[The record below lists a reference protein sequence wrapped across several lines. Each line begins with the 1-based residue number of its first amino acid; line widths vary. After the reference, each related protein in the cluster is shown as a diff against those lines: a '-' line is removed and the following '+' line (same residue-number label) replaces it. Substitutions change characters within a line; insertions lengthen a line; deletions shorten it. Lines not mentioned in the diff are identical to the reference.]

1 MKFSALMAT
10 IPNESEFPYVL
21 RVESNILESNGSSS
35 MASVCG
41 GCLALLEA
49 GVPLKSSVAGVAMG
63 LVIDKARLDTSM
75 SPDEEW
81 YAENS
86 VVLTDILGLED
97 ALGSCDAKFAGNRNG
112 WSALQLDVK
121 LQGIPISL
129 LARLLKQAAAGRDF
143 VLDRMDD
150 VLPKPNPELP
160 ASLPKVLIM
169 NIPPMRVG
177 EFIGPGG
184 KTIRST
190 IERCG
195 GENVIRISVDGEDGR
210 ISIIS
215 DSELALET
223 AKGIVMSYQTSVTV
237 GSVVKGTVSKI
248 LPFGAYLEVTAG
260 KEAWLHISEL
270 EHRHTASVE
279 DVCQVGDQLEVKV
292 IEVGRSGQIRVSRRV
307 LLSRQ
312 PFVNFDTNANGN
324 DNVLNGP
331 PNQEAWD
338 AVEKKKSRGNP
349 TAPPV
354 AQGNGPNNSRSPATD
369 ATAHDDST
377 S

>member
-1 MKFSALMAT
+1 MAT
-10 IPNESEFPYVL
+10 IPDETDFPYVL

-63 LVIDKARLDTSM
+63 LVVDKARLNPSIP
-75 SPDEEW
+75 PDEEW
-81 YAENS
+81 YADNS

-143 VLDRMDD
+143 VLDRMDE
-150 VLPKPNPELP
+150 VLPKPNAELP
-160 ASLPKVLIM
+160 ASLPKVLVM
-169 NIPPMRVG
+169 NIPTARVG

-184 KTIRST
+184 KTIRSI

-195 GENVIRISVDGEDGR
+195 GDNVVRISVSGDDGR

-237 GSVVKGTVSKI
+237 GSVVKGTVTKI
-248 LPFGAYLEVTAG
+248 LPFGAYLDVTAG

-270 EHRHTASVE
+270 EHRHTSSVE
-279 DVCQVGDQLEVKV
+279 DVCQVGDELEVKV
-292 IEVGRSGQIRVSRRV
+292 VELGRNGQIRVSRKV
-307 LLSRQ
+307 LLPRQ
-312 PFVNFDTNANGN
+312 PFVNFDTNANGS
-324 DNVLNGP
+324 DIGSNGP
-331 PNQEAWD
+331 FNQPRDEAWD
-338 AVEKKKSRGNP
+338 TVEKKKSRGKA

-354 AQGNGPNNSRSPATD
+354 AQGNGPSNSSGTPATD
-369 ATAHDDST
+369 GTAHDDST